1 MKRFCVSVSVML
13 LVFLTWGLV
22 YAAGIRINTTPS
34 LPLGV
39 YQLTNEL
46 LVKGAYVLFCPP
58 PTAIFTMARA
68 RGYVGAGYCPGGYG
82 HLMKR
87 LVASKDDTVIINAE
101 GVLINDRLL
110 PSSAAIQKDGLGREL
125 PHYEG
130 SWVLGDYEVLLMSD
144 SHKGAFDGRYFGSIQ
159 LSQIEG
165 VLRPL
170 FTW

>member
-1 MKRFCVSVSVML
+1 MKRFTGYVSVMA

-22 YAAGIRINTTPS
+22 YAVGIRINTTPS

-58 PTAIFTMARA
+58 PAAIFTMAKA
-68 RGYVGAGYCPGGYG
+68 RGYLGAGYCPGGYG

-87 LVASKDDTVIINAE
+87 LVATKDDKVIINAE
-101 GVLINDRLL
+101 GVLINDRRL
-110 PSSAAIQKDGLGREL
+110 PLSGAIQHDGLGRSL
-125 PHYEG
+125 PHYEA
-130 SWVLGDYEVLLMSD
+130 SWVLGDDEVLLMSD
-144 SHKGAFDGRYFGSIQ
+144 SHSGAFDGRYFGPIQ
-159 LSQIEG
+159 RSQIEG
-165 VLRPL
+165 VLRPV